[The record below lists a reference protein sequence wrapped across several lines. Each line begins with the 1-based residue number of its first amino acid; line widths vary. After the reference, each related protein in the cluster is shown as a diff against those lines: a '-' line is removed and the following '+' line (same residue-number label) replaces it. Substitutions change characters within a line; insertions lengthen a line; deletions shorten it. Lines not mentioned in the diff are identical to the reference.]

1 MLEAV
6 DEGRQGEMELAVVA
20 RVIRQQ
26 WQQGVE
32 QIHDVVEG
40 RRLQLAVAMQLLI
53 EGRYKSHL

>member
-1 MLEAV
+1 
-6 DEGRQGEMELAVVA
+6 MELAVVA